1 MEFYPEIFKKIRKQ
15 RKVAM
20 SVIAQKIGLSRKT
33 LGYWENGQR
42 KPNEMKIRLLA
53 KAMDIP
59 VNEISDL
66 KPEHP
71 VSKGKFSEVIES
83 WLSLA
88 DSTEQCR
95 IKQEQD
101 FISKI
106 IQQQKELR
114 QASIVIKALLSSLH
128 CSFYIKDTNLKYITA
143 NQIFLKNLSMD
154 IGYQVIGKTDKDL
167 FPEKEA
173 KLNNDQD
180 RKVIISGAPILK
192 KEDYIPGTRK
202 KKWGLISKQPIFD
215 TEGKIVGLVGTF
227 HDITDRKKAEEIRE
241 LLEEN
246 VNSMTEAISVADIKS
261 KQYLFLN
268 SAKSKIFGYPKEVFY
283 KDGPDFWF
291 NNCVHPDS
299 KAEQAEYRKTGKWP
313 KIRDYK
319 ILKPNGET
327 RWVETIYSFPQK
339 KLLGKECAIT
349 LTMDITER
357 KEAEE
362 IRYLL
367 ETSINASSRVVWLLE
382 PPPGIKVMYVSES
395 VNSLYGVPHKEFI
408 GREKPILDYIH
419 SDDKIL
425 YEKYWHDRESI
436 QYKKFRFRT
445 VVNGKTRWMESSF
458 VSSLP
463 NKCVAYIERD
473 ITDTIKIEENAVANA
488 KLEMAKQL
496 KSKGISVNTISEVS
510 GLRLHEI
517 EKI

>member
-1 MEFYPEIFKKIRKQ
+1 MIFYADNVRRYRKQKKIS
-15 RKVAM
+15 M
-20 SVIAQKIGLSRKT
+20 ILLAQKIGISRKT
-33 LGYWENGQR
+33 LGHWENAQR
-42 KPNEMKIRLLA
+42 KPNEIKIRMLA
-53 KAMDIP
+53 KALDIP

-88 DSTEQCR
+88 DSSDQSR
-95 IKQEQD
+95 IKQEQE

-114 QASIVIKALLSSLH
+114 QATIVIKALLSSIH

-143 NQIFLKNLSMD
+143 NHIFLKNLSMD

-167 FPEKEA
+167 LPEKEA
-173 KLNNDQD
+173 KINSEQD
-180 RKVIISGAPILK
+180 RKVIISGAAILK
-192 KEDYIPGTRK
+192 KEDFIPGTRK
-202 KKWGLISKQPIFD
+202 KKWGLISKQLIFD

-246 VNSMTEAISVADIKS
+246 VNSMTEAITVADIKS
-261 KQYLFLN
+261 KQYLYLN
-268 SAKSKIFGYPKEVFY
+268 NAKSKIFGYPKEVFY

-299 KAEQAEYRKTGKWP
+299 KAEQAVYRKTGKWP

-327 RWVETIYSFPQK
+327 HWVETIYSHPKK

-357 KEAEE
+357 KKAEE

-382 PPPGIKVMYVSES
+382 PPPGIKVIYVSKS
-395 VNSLYGVPHKEFI
+395 VSTLYGLDYKDFI
-408 GREKPILDYIH
+408 NMEKPILDHIH
-419 SDDKIL
+419 PKDRASYK
-425 YEKYWHDRESI
+425 KYWYNRESI
-436 QYKKFRFRT
+436 QYEKFRFRT
-445 VVNGKTRWMESSF
+445 VLNGKIKWMESSF

-473 ITDTIKIEENAVANA
+473 ITDAIKIEENAIANA
-488 KLEMAKQL
+488 KLEMAKKL
-496 KSKGISVNTISEVS
+496 KVKGISNEIIYEIS
-510 GLRLHEI
+510 GI
-517 EKI
+517 QI